1 MAERALLYLLI
12 AAGLVVVA
20 SGISSAFHK
29 MADRIE
35 CAQSGAEICILDDAK
50 EQ

>member
-1 MAERALLYLLI
+1 MVERALLYVALAL
-12 AAGLVVVA
+12 GLVVVA
-20 SGISSAFHK
+20 SSIATSFHK

-35 CAQSGAEICILDDAK
+35 CGMKQAEVCILDDAK